1 MIGDPDLSV
10 GSPNDINADWHM
22 FECEECG
29 EVEEIDLLF
38 NPSLTEFHCTGCGS
52 VMVRI
57 DE

>member
-1 MIGDPDLSV
+1 MSNTDLQSEAW
-10 GSPNDINADWHM
+10 GT

-29 EVEEIDLLF
+29 EVEEIDLLV
-38 NPSLTEFHCTGCGS
+38 NPSLTEFNCTGCGS